1 MILQASGGRKWSVK
15 YELRK
20 RERCEIAE
28 LCRGWREFA
37 RDNNFEVGDVC
48 VFEFIKGN
56 EISLKVSISRAT
68 EDANRHRYPGK
79 KSFHLLIQY
88 PICLEC
94 VCIV

>member
-37 RDNNFEVGDVC
+37 RDNNFKVGDVC

-56 EISLKVSISRAT
+56 EISLKVSIFRAT